1 MAEERSAEVKES
13 GPSAA
18 TIGATIAIVAL
29 IAFIIANTKKTEV
42 NFLFFKADNV
52 SVWWVIVLSAIITL
66 IGERLAG
73 FAWRRH
79 KAKKHKQD

>member
-1 MAEERSAEVKES
+1 MTDDRSEEIKKT

-18 TIGATIAIVAL
+18 TIGATVAIIVL

-52 SVWWVIVLSAIITL
+52 SVWWVIILSAIITL
-66 IGERLAG
+66 ISERLVG
-73 FAWRRH
+73 FAWRRR
-79 KAKKHKQD
+79 KPRKGTQK